1 MADKQNK
8 EFRGPGDWRAQAR
21 KVEKP
26 NPVFLPKGK
35 RPQDQ
40 GSQQAGGQKRPR

>member
-1 MADKQNK
+1 MAEQEKK

-26 NPVFLPKGK
+26 NPVFLPKSKQKG
-35 RPQDQ
+35 
-40 GSQQAGGQKRPR
+40 QQAPDQKPSK